1 MNLTIVCDVL
11 GKENN
16 GTTITAMNLIRSMS
30 ERGHHVKV
38 VCADEG
44 KRGVSGYY
52 IVPTLDFGPLN
63 GYIEKNGVKLAKADR
78 AILRDAMYDADVV
91 HIMLPY
97 SLGAGAAKIAKEL
110 GKPYTAGCHAL
121 AENLTTHLFLHHLE
135 LANHLTYKAYYRLLY
150 QDCNCVHYV
159 SQMMC
164 DLFES
169 NTEPLPHCV
178 ISNGVG
184 KAFFPKRAEKPEAY
198 RGKFVIL
205 YTGRYSREKS
215 HKVLIDGV
223 SRSKHRDQIQLIF
236 AGSGPLETSLKAYAS
251 KRLTNQPVFGFFSR
265 EEMTR
270 LYNYADLYVHPA
282 RYEAEG
288 IACLEA
294 MACGNVILS
303 SDSPRS
309 ATSFFAL
316 SPENLFRMDDAGDLA
331 NKIDYWLE
339 HPAEKEALGKAYAQ
353 YASQFDSE
361 NCMDQMEMMF
371 YAAARQEE
379 RDLLYGFDGGLC
391 WDEYQNEGTGREVSV
406 HS

>member
-38 VCADEG
+38 VCADEE
-44 KRGVSGYY
+44 KRGVSGFY

-331 NKIDYWLE
+331 DKMITGWSTPRKKRRLE
-339 HPAEKEALGKAYAQ
+339 KHMRSMR
-353 YASQFDSE
+353 ASLI
-361 NCMDQMEMMF
+361 
-371 YAAARQEE
+371 RKTVWI
-379 RDLLYGFDGGLC
+379 R
-391 WDEYQNEGTGREVSV
+391 WR
-406 HS
+406 